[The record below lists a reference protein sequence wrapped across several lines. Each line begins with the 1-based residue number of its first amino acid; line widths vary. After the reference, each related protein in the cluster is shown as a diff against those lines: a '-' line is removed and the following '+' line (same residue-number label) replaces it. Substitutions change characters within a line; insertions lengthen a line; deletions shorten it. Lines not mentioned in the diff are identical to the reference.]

1 MNPFARTRERL
12 YNLAWRLLPRVRRSL
27 DRAGILKLRLGK
39 FDANRFLFRLGLRM
53 VPPPSQDTWAVLP
66 TRQRLLIPKGYIPG
80 RTYLAGSYEPEVT
93 RFFLTAIGEGQAVV
107 DIGAN
112 IGYYTLIAS
121 KIVGPSGKVYAFEP
135 DPVHYGYLLEN
146 IEANRCSNVEA
157 VQKAVTSGVEGE
169 ALFWPSGSAGS
180 LYGGPGTPSVVVRT
194 ISLDEFFARLGW
206 PRVDFVKIDVEG
218 AETEAIEGMAQVSE
232 RNPTLRMVT
241 EFVDSSLRR
250 SGTGPEEFFGT
261 LGHIGFTRF
270 LVFEE
275 NLRFLSLPG
284 DLPWLLRQAEFRPI
298 NLLCEKNRS
307 SPLTSFEGEA

>member
-1 MNPFARTRERL
+1 VSPSARIRERL

-27 DRAGILKLRLGK
+27 DRAGILKLHLGK
-39 FDANRFLFRLGLRM
+39 FSADRFLFRLGFRL
-53 VPPPSQDTWAVLP
+53 VPPPSQDTWAALP
-66 TRQRLLIPKGYIPG
+66 TGQRLLIPKGHIPG
-80 RTYLAGSYEPEVT
+80 RTYLTGSYEPEVT
-93 RFFLTAIGEGQAVV
+93 RFFLTAIGEGQVVV

-121 KIVGPSGKVYAFEP
+121 KLVGPSGKAYAFEP
-135 DPVHYGYLLEN
+135 DPVHYGYLREN
-146 IEANRCSNVEA
+146 IRANRCSNVEA
-157 VQKAVTSGVEGE
+157 MQKAVTSGVEGE
-169 ALFWPSGSAGS
+169 APFWPEPNGSAGS
-180 LYGGPGTPSVVVRT
+180 LHSRPRTPPVVVRT

-261 LGHIGFTRF
+261 LGHAGFTRF
-270 LVFEE
+270 LVLEE
-275 NLRFLSLPG
+275 NLRPLSLPG

-298 NLLCEKNRS
+298 NLLCEKETPS
-307 SPLTSFEGEA
+307 EG